1 MLKQTGENREPFV
14 RRIQHLF
21 YSKENDWGFSNF
33 MLWTEML
40 DSSKGYFKDD
50 SIILE
55 VYVTAD
61 APHGVRWAAN
71 ACQIPNISDKTKY
84 FTYMYI
90 YICEVHN
97 IA

>member
-33 MLWTEML
+33 MAWQEML
-40 DSSKGYFKDD
+40 DPSKGYIKDD

-61 APHGVRWAAN
+61 APHGVR
-71 ACQIPNISDKTKY
+71 
-84 FTYMYI
+84 
-90 YICEVHN
+90 
-97 IA
+97 